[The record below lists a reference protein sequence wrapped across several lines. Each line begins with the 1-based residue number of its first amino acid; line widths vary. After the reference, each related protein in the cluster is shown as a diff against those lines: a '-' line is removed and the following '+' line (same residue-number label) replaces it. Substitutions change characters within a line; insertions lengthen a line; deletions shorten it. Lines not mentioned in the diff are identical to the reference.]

1 MNAVFAF
8 KLFFQ
13 DTTIASAFENLK
25 KQFDLSFQHFSEVFS
40 KWNSAEEEKITFVK
54 ASLLSKHHFC
64 VFTCFDSSVRRSRP
78 PEHDCQIIVT
88 GTSVRSISPTIRTLN
103 WSKIETSAALSLS
116 PDNREQN
123 IFNFPKTFV
132 KRRNTWPSV
141 KELFPE
147 QQCLVNCMFQSL
159 ISSFQDCVCHRDDC
173 QVRGHTS
180 AASKLSPNC
189 LSFGQLLGRNGQR
202 R

>member
-1 MNAVFAF
+1 MISPFTI
-8 KLFFQ
+8 FQ
-13 DTTIASAFENLK
+13 KCSQNETQK
-25 KQFDLSFQHFSEVFS
+25 K
-40 KWNSAEEEKITFVK
+40 KYY
-54 ASLLSKHHFC
+54 HFC
-64 VFTCFDSSVRRSRP
+64 QSITGGFTCFDSSVRRSRP

-88 GTSVRSISPTIRTLN
+88 GISVRSISPTIRTLN